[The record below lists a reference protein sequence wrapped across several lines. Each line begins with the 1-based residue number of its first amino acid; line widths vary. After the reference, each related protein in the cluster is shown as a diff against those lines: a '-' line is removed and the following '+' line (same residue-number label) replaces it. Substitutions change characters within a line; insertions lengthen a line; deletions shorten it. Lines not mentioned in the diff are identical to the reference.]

1 MATPAKRVREVGR
14 ISQRIRK
21 RRFANLP
28 DSLSKTLRSDF
39 LKNVNAIGIED
50 YKAGNMATERAD
62 VGLPDLKGQEHL
74 HPLWGKARSLVFP
87 SSSSGKLHENRDQF
101 PTT

>member
-14 ISQRIRK
+14 ISSPEREGLQTFQI
-21 RRFANLP
+21 L
-28 DSLSKTLRSDF
+28 SLKLLEVIFF
-39 LKNVNAIGIED
+39 LNVNAIGIED

-62 VGLPDLKGQEHL
+62 VGPPDLKGQEHL